1 MGGYYLSRMPF
12 PPPPPT
18 ILSCNFQPPT
28 PSRFLY
34 DAWFK
39 QVFYDNDNDSCHCL
53 KILYLINTFPK
64 TSSSGNPRIKWQ
76 RVDKTCFLSHPASAA
91 ITWCWSKLISIQL
104 LSLRLPTILVLCC
117 CVVTL
122 IWLHCVL
129 YWTPGRRRMFWLCVW
144 LSTHSAATV
153 KLTKGLS
160 NGSTV
165 Q

>member
-1 MGGYYLSRMPF
+1 MGGYLSRMPF

-34 DAWFK
+34 DPWWQWQLLLSQNFMPNKHFSKNIQLMKSPAL
-39 QVFYDNDNDSCHCL
+39 NDKEL
-53 KILYLINTFPK
+53 TK
-64 TSSSGNPRIKWQ
+64 
-76 RVDKTCFLSHPASAA
+76 LSHPASAA

-104 LSLRLPTILVLCC
+104 LWLRLPTILVLCC

-129 YWTPGRRRMFWLCVW
+129 YWTWGRRRMFWLRLIIDTQRGGGQVDKRIVKWSHCAII
-144 LSTHSAATV
+144 STQHIV
-153 KLTKGLS
+153 GK
-160 NGSTV
+160 
-165 Q
+165 